1 VRDRTKPE
9 IEAGPKAGSRRK
21 CAFKRDGVKGELGGE
36 ESRAHAH
43 GGAHRGGKGGG
54 GTDAHATDRWGRG
67 LDRGG
72 HETSKV
78 VAW

>member
-1 VRDRTKPE
+1 MCV
-9 IEAGPKAGSRRK
+9 
-21 CAFKRDGVKGELGGE
+21 FKRDGVKGELGGE
-36 ESRAHAH
+36 ESRAAHAH

-72 HETSKV
+72 HETSKD